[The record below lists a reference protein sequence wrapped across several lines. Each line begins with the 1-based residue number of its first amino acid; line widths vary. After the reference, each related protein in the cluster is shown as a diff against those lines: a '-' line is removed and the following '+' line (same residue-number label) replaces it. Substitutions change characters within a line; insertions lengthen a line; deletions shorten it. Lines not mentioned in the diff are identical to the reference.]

1 MNPPRRAKAK
11 NKLAKT
17 NLDIGKSRFTNW
29 QKTMNMT
36 PNPTKEEIDA
46 LEREI
51 QKKRNRR
58 VRTAVNPERQY
69 GC

>member
-1 MNPPRRAKAK
+1 MNPPRRARAK
-11 NKLAKT
+11 NKLAKA

-51 QKKRNRR
+51 QKKRKRDIRR
-58 VRTAVNPERQY
+58 AVNPERV
-69 GC
+69 

>member
-1 MNPPRRAKAK
+1 MAKAK
-11 NKLAKT
+11 NKLAKA

-51 QKKRNRR
+51 QKKRKRA

-69 GC
+69 AG

>member
-1 MNPPRRAKAK
+1 
-11 NKLAKT
+11 
-17 NLDIGKSRFTNW
+17 
-29 QKTMNMT
+29 MNMT

-51 QKKRNRR
+51 QKQQKQRNRR
-58 VRTAVNPERQY
+58 VRRAVNPERGF

>member
-1 MNPPRRAKAK
+1 MAKAK
-11 NKLAKT
+11 LKTAK
-17 NLDIGKSRFTNW
+17 DMAI
-29 QKTMNMT
+29 T

-51 QKKRNRR
+51 QQKRNRN
-58 VRTAVNPERQY
+58 VRTAVNPQRQY

>member
-1 MNPPRRAKAK
+1 MAHSKKGGRLYSINP
-11 NKLAKT
+11 LT
-17 NLDIGKSRFTNW
+17 LYSI
-29 QKTMNMT
+29 
-36 PNPTKEEIDA
+36 NPINRHDMAYTTDPTREEIEA